1 MQQLSRYWQSRLWIV
16 VGLLALGSASAEEG
30 SEAVDTAD
38 NQMAE
43 ERGYFFGYS
52 FGNMLQ
58 QGGNP
63 DVDLAALMQGL
74 KDSLAASPP
83 ALDSAAQTAVMA
95 IVRERQQSVQAE
107 QQALAENQAERN
119 LAAGAAYLAENSER
133 EGVEVTASRLEVLA
147 DDMDTGV
154 IDFGSSEGERSQR
167 NQNPTMLSINAAG
180 IARSQMRRFF

>member
-95 IVRERQQSVQAE
+95 QSASTSLEEDRYVFDPQKRAGRQFRTRDLTQ
-107 QQALAENQAERN
+107 L
-119 LAAGAAYLAENSER
+119 
-133 EGVEVTASRLEVLA
+133 
-147 DDMDTGV
+147 
-154 IDFGSSEGERSQR
+154 QR
-167 NQNPTMLSINAAG
+167 P
-180 IARSQMRRFF
+180 